1 MSTTT
6 YGDVLGVSPIT
17 SIEEWMAGVGHGA
30 AQHTLYE
37 ALCMEEMGDTLQEF
51 VVTDG
56 DTVSQIHGEV
66 GEAMKGFSRVLREN
80 SDYMRVVIVDRNK
93 LIDAHLDSAW
103 VHLCAAA
110 AVLGDVSKLRE
121 AWSRLHNANVVDK
134 QVDGEFVLDQSG
146 KVLKPHT
153 WTPPD
158 YTDLIT
164 TKEIL

>member
-1 MSTTT
+1 MST
-6 YGDVLGVSPIT
+6 LRGVSDAIGPID
-17 SIEEWMAGVGHGA
+17 SIEDWMTGVGHGA
-30 AQHTLYE
+30 DHVTLYE
-37 ALCMEEMGDTLQEF
+37 ALCMEEMGETLQEF

-66 GEAMKGFSRVLREN
+66 GDAMKGFSRVLREN
-80 SDYMRVVIVDRNK
+80 SHDMRVVIVDRNK

-121 AWSRLHNANVVDK
+121 AWSRLHKANIVDK
-134 QVDGEFVLDQSG
+134 QVDGKFVLDQTG
-146 KVLKPHT
+146 KVIKPHN
-153 WTPPD
+153 WQAPD